1 MITLQMQSCRGCHFV
16 IFTKDGAAAHY
27 LFIQAIATLELD
39 EGAPSILHVH
49 KLKCYDKIICL
60 EW

>member
-1 MITLQMQSCRGCHFV
+1 MQSCRGCHFV

-27 LFIQAIATLELD
+27 LFIKAIATLELD